1 MQHQQHQQSQK
12 KDNNKNNLSIK
23 SIIANNNDSDYDNPP
38 TLTSQDARVNNNNAI
53 ISSELL
59 ERKIASATD
68 GLIDYFTSQL
78 NNLSLKSKENTLTI
92 CDYIAAL
99 TIEVNPVLMYKRT
112 QILVLCYL
120 SLHYYDHKS
129 GKQKK
134 LFSDMTRN
142 EVLGYLD
149 SLRKPE
155 ASDPMHKWIGTFN
168 LRRIHLIRFF
178 KWLYYSSILPSKNR
192 PIPDVVKDIPKLKR
206 KERSTIKPIDLWTEE
221 EDHLFLKYCS
231 SSRDRCYHT
240 VSRDTSCRPSEIL
253 GLRIRDIVF
262 KIASDE
268 SKKTICCYNG
278 QWKDRQQKLT
288 SF

>member
-12 KDNNKNNLSIK
+12 KNNNKNNLSIK

-38 TLTSQDARVNNNNAI
+38 TLASQDARVNNNNAI

-59 ERKIASATD
+59 ERKITSATD
-68 GLIDYFTSQL
+68 GLIDYFTTQL

-92 CDYIAAL
+92 CNYIDAL

-142 EVLGYLD
+142 DVLGYLD

-178 KWLYYSSILPSKNR
+178 KWLYYPTILPSKNR

-206 KERSTIKPIDLWTEE
+206 REVHYQT
-221 EDHLFLKYCS
+221 Y
-231 SSRDRCYHT
+231 
-240 VSRDTSCRPSEIL
+240 
-253 GLRIRDIVF
+253 
-262 KIASDE
+262 
-268 SKKTICCYNG
+268 
-278 QWKDRQQKLT
+278 
-288 SF
+288 